1 MAQIEYGYRNDQY
14 YYNVTFINNSTNK
27 VLTKG
32 FNSFYNALQFKMK
45 LVHSKKC
52 TLISYNF

>member
-14 YYNVTFINNSTNK
+14 RYNVTFINNTHK
-27 VLTKG
+27 ILTKG

-52 TLISYNF
+52 TLISNNF